1 MAESQ
6 KTEPAKSAESKPTQG
21 TATGSPPAQA
31 EKAPPTASAAPFSLS
46 ASDAVDPRTGE
57 SFDPGKPQG
66 GVAGFDVLEGDAVAV
81 PSVDPKRIPAE
92 VTHGVSPDAG
102 GNKLLAAAQAAAPS
116 LTQEFV
122 DTYKLDDE
130 FLGRIARR
138 EVPPPPTNGP
148 LRTSDLYLTPGG
160 WQSVPPGQNPEDV
173 GKNAISR

>member
-1 MAESQ
+1 
-6 KTEPAKSAESKPTQG
+6 
-21 TATGSPPAQA
+21 
-31 EKAPPTASAAPFSLS
+31 
-46 ASDAVDPRTGE
+46 VDPRTGE
-57 SFDPGKPQG
+57 SFDPGKPKG
-66 GVAGFDVLEGDAVAV
+66 GVVGFDALEPDAVSV
-81 PSVDPKRIPAE
+81 PSVDPKHIPAE

-102 GNKLLAAAQAAAPS
+102 GSKLLAAAQAAAPS

-122 DTYKLDDE
+122 DTFGLSDE
-130 FLGRIARR
+130 VLGQIARR

>member
-6 KTEPAKSAESKPTQG
+6 KTESKTPAASA
-21 TATGSPPAQA
+21 PAA
-31 EKAPPTASAAPFSLS
+31 EKAPPTASAEPFALT
-46 ASDAVDPRTGE
+46 ASDAVDPRTGDK
-57 SFDPGKPQG
+57 FDPAKPQG
-66 GVAGFDVLEGDAVAV
+66 GVVGFDALEPDAVSV
-81 PSVDPKRIPAE
+81 PSVDPKHIPAE

-102 GNKLLAAAQAAAPS
+102 GSKLLAAAQAAAPS

-122 DTYKLDDE
+122 DTYGLSDE
-130 FLGRIARR
+130 VLGAIARR

-173 GKNAISR
+173 GKNSIAR